1 MWRIEVGL
9 PLCKGAAQ
17 TLTLAMQDVHKQQ
30 TENYCA
36 NVVLQKL
43 MCHAKNQQRY
53 KKLCVGTVYFYT
65 PHTLVAGYYVFTLA
79 VRVSV
84 LCSTSIHPSAH
95 RFRSIT

>member
-1 MWRIEVGL
+1 MLRIEVDL
-9 PLCKGAAQ
+9 PLCKDAAQ

-30 TENYCA
+30 TDNYCA

-65 PHTLVAGYYVFTLA
+65 PSHISGRVLCFHTGRPCV
-79 VRVSV
+79 
-84 LCSTSIHPSAH
+84 CSTSVHPSAH

>member
-9 PLCKGAAQ
+9 PLCKDAAQ

-43 MCHAKNQQRY
+43 MCHTKNQQRY
-53 KKLCVGTVYFYT
+53 KKLCVGTVFFCT
-65 PHTLVAGYYVFTLA
+65 PPHISGG
-79 VRVSV
+79 V
-84 LCSTSIHPSAH
+84 LCNNVGHLFVCLSVVRPSIRPHFIFV
-95 RFRSIT
+95 R

>member
-9 PLCKGAAQ
+9 PLCKDAVQ

-65 PHTLVAGYYVFTLA
+65 PPHISGRVLCFHVGRPCVCPSV
-79 VRVSV
+79 VRPSIRPHIVSV
-84 LCSTSIHPSAH
+84 
-95 RFRSIT
+95 R